1 MEEMYIKSLLLDF
14 YGPLLTER
22 QRYSVEEHYEH
33 DRSLSEIAE
42 DLGVSRQAVH
52 DNLQRAMHLLEEYET
67 KLGLVKQY
75 RERQAVVKELQETLQ
90 DTLDAEKMQA
100 ISPLLDL
107 LAE

>member
-1 MEEMYIKSLLLDF
+1 
-14 YGPLLTER
+14 
-22 QRYSVEEHYEH
+22 
-33 DRSLSEIAE
+33 
-42 DLGVSRQAVH
+42 
-52 DNLQRAMHLLEEYET
+52 MHLLEEYET

>member
-22 QRYSVEEHYEH
+22 QRYTMEEHYEN
-33 DRSLSEIAE
+33 DRSLAEIAE

-52 DNLQRAMHLLEEYET
+52 DNLQRAIHLLEEYET
-67 KLGLVKQY
+67 KLGLVKEY
-75 RERQAVVKELQETLQ
+75 LERQGTVKRLEQTLQES
-90 DTLDAEKMQA
+90 LDAETMQK
-100 ISPLLDL
+100 IVPLLSA